1 MIRADLRRAR
11 AWWIRET
18 HDRDRRRE
26 RRQSDFLA
34 VVDHGGNVVDFHAL
48 RKTYVTLLIKGG
60 ATVKVAQEL
69 SRHSD
74 PKLTMNVYTK
84 LGLNDLAGALDGLPS
99 VSGSTDDAQAIR
111 ATGTDDVGWAQ
122 YGAQRQRDTAQR
134 GAATTARRLRRRII
148 VNPCK

>member
-1 MIRADLRRAR
+1 
-11 AWWIRET
+11 
-18 HDRDRRRE
+18 
-26 RRQSDFLA
+26 
-34 VVDHGGNVVDFHAL
+34 
-48 RKTYVTLLIKGG
+48 
-60 ATVKVAQEL
+60 VKVAQEL